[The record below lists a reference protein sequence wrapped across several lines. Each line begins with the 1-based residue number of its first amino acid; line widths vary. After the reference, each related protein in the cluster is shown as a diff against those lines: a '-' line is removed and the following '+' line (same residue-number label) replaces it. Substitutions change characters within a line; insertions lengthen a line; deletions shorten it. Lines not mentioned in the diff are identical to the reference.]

1 MRTFQNID
9 IILNVYAL
17 NIRASKLIIETLLIM
32 KKQIGPDTIIMRELN
47 TMLSSTERTSRK
59 N

>member
-1 MRTFQNID
+1 MGTFQHKD
-9 IILNVYAL
+9 IILNVHVP
-17 NIRASKLIIETLLIM
+17 NIGASKFIIETLLIM

>member
-9 IILNVYAL
+9 MILNVYAL

-32 KKQIGPDTIIMRELN
+32 KKQIGPDTLIMRQLN
-47 TMLSSTERTSRK
+47 TPLSSTDRKSRK